1 MAKLPLQVLGSLT
14 YFISK
19 AVLIMT
25 RWRGRKG
32 GRKGGKKC
40 RQKRNR
46 RKRIG
51 KEKEKEKNRK
61 NLGKKVAVCSFFYY
75 LCNHEENG

>member
-25 RWRGRKG
+25 RWRGRNRG
-32 GRKGGKKC
+32 GRKGGK
-40 RQKRNR
+40 NVDR
-46 RKRIG
+46 REIEG
-51 KEKEKEKNRK
+51 KE
-61 NLGKKVAVCSFFYY
+61 
-75 LCNHEENG
+75 

>member
-1 MAKLPLQVLGSLT
+1 MAKLPLRVLGSLT

-25 RWRGRKG
+25 RWRGR
-32 GRKGGKKC
+32 
-40 RQKRNR
+40 NR
-46 RKRIG
+46 GEEKEEKDVDRREIEG

>member
-25 RWRGRKG
+25 RWRGR
-32 GRKGGKKC
+32 
-40 RQKRNR
+40 NR
-46 RKRIG
+46 GEEKEEKDVDRREIEG
-51 KEKEKEKNRK
+51 KE
-61 NLGKKVAVCSFFYY
+61 
-75 LCNHEENG
+75 